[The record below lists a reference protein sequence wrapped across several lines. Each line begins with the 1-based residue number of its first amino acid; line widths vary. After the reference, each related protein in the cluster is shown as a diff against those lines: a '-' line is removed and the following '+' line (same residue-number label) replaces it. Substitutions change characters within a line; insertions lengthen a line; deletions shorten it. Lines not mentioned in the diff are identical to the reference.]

1 MVLLA
6 KQHGKLQEYK
16 EENLPQLVYPIIEE
30 AMTVE
35 KKQKISFS
43 KLMCI
48 AIILLTFIVVGFAIV
63 LMIITNDVTPLE
75 YLIPSVFAEA
85 SVVTG
90 FYSYKAKAENK
101 IKLETRRLILE
112 KALGTEFEEEE
123 EYDEEDEGLDS

>member
-1 MVLLA
+1 
-6 KQHGKLQEYK
+6 
-16 EENLPQLVYPIIEE
+16 
-30 AMTVE
+30 MTVE

-48 AIILLTFIVVGFAIV
+48 AIILLTFIVVGFAIA